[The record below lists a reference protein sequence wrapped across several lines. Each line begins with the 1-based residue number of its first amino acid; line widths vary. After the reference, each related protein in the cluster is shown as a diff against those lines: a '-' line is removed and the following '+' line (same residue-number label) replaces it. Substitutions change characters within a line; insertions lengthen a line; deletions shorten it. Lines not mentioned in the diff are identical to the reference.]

1 VSAKLHQPIR
11 RRWLRRNLWEGVATT
26 VIALGVVMLMQ
37 PFSLALYGWSFA
49 MVLAGTLVFTIA
61 TKLPE

>member
-37 PFSLALYGWSFA
+37 PFSLRLYGWSFA